1 VGSNPT
7 LGTNADRPP
16 ARPPSVNGRMKIS
29 STPFGTTPTVEE
41 VQIFSL
47 TNTQGVELKIINY
60 GGIIVAI
67 NVPDRNG
74 KSGDIVLGH
83 DSLEGYLHRSR
94 YFGALVGRYAN
105 RIAHGRF
112 ALNEDTYELATNNG
126 PNHLHGG
133 LRGFDKVVWN
143 AGASDNDGLRLT
155 YFSRDGEEGYPGN
168 LSVTVTYS
176 LTDANEL
183 RIEYSATTDQD
194 TIINLSNHSYFN
206 LATTG
211 TVLDHE
217 VTIQADAFTPIDKTL
232 IPTGELRAVAGTP
245 MDFNA
250 PTKIGA
256 RIEADDEQLR
266 NAGGYDHN
274 FVFRAGDEDLRAVA
288 EVHESQTGRVLTVAT
303 TQPGMQFY
311 SGNFLN
317 GSIVGKNG
325 RAYIKHSGFCLET
338 QHFPDSPN
346 HPNFPSTVLRPGEQ
360 YHHVTIFKFSVR

>member
-1 VGSNPT
+1 
-7 LGTNADRPP
+7 
-16 ARPPSVNGRMKIS
+16 MKIS
-29 STPFGTTPTVEE
+29 SKPFGLMPTGEE
-41 VQIFSL
+41 VLIFSL
-47 TNTQGVELKIINY
+47 SNNQGVEVKIINY

-67 NVPDRNG
+67 NVPDREG
-74 KSGDIVLGH
+74 KMGDIALGH
-83 DSLEGYLHRSR
+83 DSLEGYVHRSR

-105 RIAHGRF
+105 RIAQGRF
-112 ALNEDTYELATNNG
+112 HLHGIEYRLATNNG

-133 LRGFDKVVWN
+133 LRGFDKVVWKAEAN
-143 AGASDNDGLRLT
+143 DNGLRLT
-155 YFSRDGEEGYPGN
+155 YLSRDGEEGYPGN
-168 LSVTVTYS
+168 LSVNVTYS

-183 RIEYSATTDQD
+183 RIDYFATTDKD
-194 TIINLSNHSYFN
+194 TIINLTNHSYFN

-217 VTIQADAFTPIDKTL
+217 VTIHADTFTPIDETL

-245 MDFNA
+245 MDFNSA
-250 PTKIGA
+250 IAIGA
-256 RIEADDEQLR
+256 RINAGDEQLR

-274 FVFRAGDEDLRAVA
+274 FVLRPAEERLRSVA
-288 EVHESQTGRVLTVAT
+288 EVYEPETGRVLTVST
-303 TQPGMQFY
+303 TQSGMQFY

-317 GSIVGKNG
+317 GSIVGKSD

-360 YHHVTIFKFSVR
+360 YHHVTAFRFSVR